1 MNDLRRLFA
10 YVRPW
15 WKLLLGGLFCTF
27 LFALFSG
34 ISIGMILPFTKILF
48 QQEIPPAA
56 TVITLPSDTA
66 SDETIFPQIET
77 WKEGGR
83 AWFLGLFA
91 DADPR
96 AALLRVCIGVF
107 VIFLIKGIFNYYRQI
122 FMATL
127 EERVI
132 KDIRDHLYHHVE
144 RLPLSYFEKER
155 TGVIISRVT
164 NDVQLVR
171 EMVGNLFSAFTQNVS
186 LLLIFLVV
194 ALVIN
199 WQMAMLSF
207 LVFPIIALFTAKI
220 SKRLRRHSARFQ
232 EDMGRITSTLQ
243 ETITGIRIVKAFGM
257 ERFEEAKFAKHTE
270 SYLQSFIRFKR
281 TSILASPISEQLG
294 ALGAIIVLWYGGNQV
309 LAGNALDPEEF
320 FLFLAAVLNMM
331 QPIRKLSHVNTVVQ
345 QGIAAARRI
354 FVVLDT
360 PIEPRSTGGVKI
372 DGVREAIAF
381 ENVSFSYDDTTPAL
395 DNITL
400 RIEAGAMVALVGPSG
415 AGKSTL
421 ADLVARFHRPTGGT
435 ITIDGIN
442 LQEIEIESLREH
454 MGIVTQ
460 EVILFNDTVRDN
472 IAYGKTDIPEETL
485 RQAARAA
492 SADDFI
498 MNLTDR
504 YDTIV
509 GDRGVRLSGGE
520 RQRLAIARAILKDPP
535 ILILDEATSNLDT
548 QSEALVQAAV
558 ENLVKDRTTLV
569 IAHRLSTILRAD
581 RILVLDQG
589 SIVEQGTHEYLVA
602 QGGLYSRLFEMQF
615 AESDRARTS
624 PPSR

>member
-10 YVRPW
+10 YVKPW

-48 QQEIPPAA
+48 EQEIPPAGI
-56 TVITLPSDTA
+56 TVADPAGISEEAL
-66 SDETIFPQIET
+66 FPQIEV
-77 WKEGGR
+77 WKETGR
-83 AWFLGLFA
+83 AWFMGLFA
-91 DADPR
+91 DADPK

-107 VIFLIKGIFNYYRQI
+107 VIFLIKGLFNYYRQI

-132 KDIRDHLYHHVE
+132 KDIRDHLYHHME

-155 TGVIISRVT
+155 TGVIISRIT

-171 EMVGNLFSAFTQNVS
+171 EMVGNLFSAFTQNAS

-194 ALVIN
+194 ALIIN

-207 LVFPIIALFTAKI
+207 LVFPLIALFTAKI

-243 ETITGIRIVKAFGM
+243 ETIAGIRIVKAFGM
-257 ERFEEAKFAKHTE
+257 ERFEEAKFAKQTE

-309 LAGNALDPEEF
+309 LDGNRLAPEEF

-345 QGIAAARRI
+345 QGLAAARRI
-354 FVVLDT
+354 FFVLDT
-360 PIEPRSTGGVKI
+360 PIEPRSAGGARI
-372 DGVREAIAF
+372 EGVHDAIAF
-381 ENVSFSYDDTTPAL
+381 ENVSFSYDNAAPAL
-395 DNITL
+395 SDITL
-400 RIEAGAMVALVGPSG
+400 RIEAGTMVALVGPSG

-421 ADLVARFHRPTGGT
+421 ADLVARFHSPTSGR
-435 ITIDGIN
+435 ITIDGLD
-442 LQEIEIESLREH
+442 LQEIEIESLREN

-460 EVILFNDTVRDN
+460 EVILFNDSVRDN
-472 IAYGKTDIPEETL
+472 IAYGKSEIPEETL
-485 RQAARAA
+485 RHAARAA
-492 SADDFI
+492 SADEFI
-498 MNLTDR
+498 TNLPDG
-504 YDTIV
+504 YETIV

-558 ENLVKDRTTLV
+558 ENLVKDRTTLA
-569 IAHRLSTILRAD
+569 IAHRLSTILRAH
-581 RILVLDQG
+581 RILVLDHG
-589 SIVEQGTHEYLVA
+589 RIVEEGTHEDLVGR
-602 QGGLYSRLFEMQF
+602 GGLYSRLFEMQF

-624 PPSR
+624 PPAR